1 MDSVSKPIQIKVI
14 NSSIPGFLAQ
24 PNAEGVF
31 PGMVVIQEWW
41 GLADHIKEVCMRLAR
56 QGFVAVA
63 PDLYHG
69 KVGRTAEENMALRAQ
84 VSDKGVMEELD
95 GSVTYLK
102 EQAFVKKGR
111 IGVIGF
117 CFGGR
122 YSLLFGCHSKELAAT
137 VVYYGPPINTQITEK
152 TPLNPIDLIPNLA
165 SPLLGIFGEAD
176 ASIPLGDVGKL
187 REALQKA
194 GKSFEIKTYPGAQH
208 AFNNDTN
215 AERHHPEASKGAWQ
229 RTIDFLNR
237 HLKG

>member
-1 MDSVSKPIQIKVI
+1 MDSVSKPIKIRVA
-14 NSSIPGFLAQ
+14 NRSIPGFLAQ
-24 PNAEGVF
+24 PNADGVF
-31 PGMVVIQEWW
+31 PGIIVIQEWW

-56 QGFVAVA
+56 QGYIAVA

-69 KVGRTAEENMALRAQ
+69 KVGRTAEENMALRSQ
-84 VSDKGVMEELD
+84 VSDKGVMQELD
-95 GSVTYLK
+95 GTVTYLRA
-102 EQAFVKKGR
+102 QPFVKKDR

-152 TPLNPIDLIPNLA
+152 TPLNPIDLIPNLT
-165 SPLLGIFGEAD
+165 SPLLGIYGEAD
-176 ASIPLGDVGKL
+176 ASIPLDAGSKL
-187 REALQKA
+187 KEALQKA

-215 AERHHPEASKGAWQ
+215 AERHHPEASKDAWQ
-229 RTIDFLNR
+229 HTSDFLNR